1 MTKNIKNIVQ
11 NDSGGTNPDTHAHED
26 KIWELT
32 FEDNDITNLTRM
44 KMIELLTKG
53 TVPTKTVH
61 SFRKWELT
69 TTQGAHIRTWVIVYD
84 DKSHIQLTNNDFY
97 SLLSNGH
104 KNKEDEVKD
113 EVKEEIK
120 IEGKRGAVSS
130 AIAQAQRDA
139 GVQLPKKSLTTPEEQ
154 EQLKELREDIKDNYF
169 PVFGKKEDKNLEEEI
184 N

>member
-1 MTKNIKNIVQ
+1 MTKTIINIVQ

-32 FEDNDITNLTRM
+32 FEDNDTTNLTRM
-44 KMIELLTKG
+44 KMMELLTKG

-69 TTQGAHIRTWVIVYD
+69 TTHGANIRTWVIVYD
-84 DKSHIQLTNNDFY
+84 DKSHVQLTNNDFY

-104 KNKEDEVKD
+104 SNKEDEVK
-113 EVKEEIK
+113 V
-120 IEGKRGAVSS
+120 EGERGAVSS

-139 GVQLPKKSLTTPEEQ
+139 GVQLPKKSRFNSLT
-154 EQLKELREDIKDNYF
+154 NWC
-169 PVFGKKEDKNLEEEI
+169 
-184 N
+184 